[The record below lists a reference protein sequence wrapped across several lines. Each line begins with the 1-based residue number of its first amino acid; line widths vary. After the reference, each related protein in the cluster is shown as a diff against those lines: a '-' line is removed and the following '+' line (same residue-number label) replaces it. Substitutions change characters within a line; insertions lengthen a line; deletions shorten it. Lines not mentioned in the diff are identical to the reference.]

1 MKEMMNT
8 TLIEIGDYTL
18 KTHNILSFV
27 VLIAVVILLSMIL
40 KQVIFRS
47 KSLDQ
52 AKKFAVNKLSHYLVI
67 VLTFILGLHL
77 LGFNISVLLAG
88 SAAIMVGLGFGLQ
101 NIFNDFISGVIL
113 LLDGTLKVNDIIEV
127 NDHIYRVQEINFRT
141 TTVLGRNENY
151 VILPNSELT
160 GNKLINWTHS
170 KIASRFKVDIGVDY
184 STDVEPLMQLIKD
197 VTQAHPKVLD
207 SPQSFV
213 RFEDYGDSALLFS
226 VYFYTNEIFRVE
238 NTKSEL
244 RIEIFKALKAKNI
257 TIPFPQRVVHLNTK
271 EHEINN

>member
-1 MKEMMNT
+1 MLYE
-8 TLIEIGDYTL
+8 
-18 KTHNILSFV
+18 
-27 VLIAVVILLSMIL
+27 VI
-40 KQVIFRS
+40 
-47 KSLDQ
+47 
-52 AKKFAVNKLSHYLVI
+52 
-67 VLTFILGLHL
+67 T
-77 LGFNISVLLAG
+77 
-88 SAAIMVGLGFGLQ
+88 
-101 NIFNDFISGVIL
+101 
-113 LLDGTLKVNDIIEV
+113 
-127 NDHIYRVQEINFRT
+127 YRVQEINFRT

-238 NTKSEL
+238 SSN
-244 RIEIFKALKAKNI
+244 F
-257 TIPFPQRVVHLNTK
+257 V
-271 EHEINN
+271 